1 MGKQQMINT
10 ERVKRAALG
19 MFTRVPLY
27 AVFPDGRYRDYLAVQ
42 YLNRVGKDQI
52 PGYLSRTG
60 RMPTLRYS
68 TMAMALDAL
77 QEAGESEATR
87 SAAEQVLAAN
97 PEKPEPYLALSDIAT
112 REGRYVEAL
121 AAARKAWLLNPK
133 SSRAAASV
141 VRLGYI
147 TGQEEQ
153 GDLDAIVAL
162 RRFPKNRGLLWLAC
176 KYCRTREQLLRIID
190 VARPSSAKPKVISG
204 LVRPLAAAALRAR
217 CLDVAKE
224 LYLEACVIELGG
236 EGLGTPVAAKSL
248 EGKGGRRVLQSLRE
262 VLDAEGVPFF
272 FAAGTAL
279 GLVRNGAPLD
289 HDNDIDVGIFES
301 HWDREQLV
309 RLFTEHP
316 DFDLDDANP
325 DSPKVGIV
333 HREGA
338 SIDLFK
344 FYREGDAVFHD
355 AIFVRW
361 KNKPFTIEQRVL
373 AQGDVVYLPSDVDN
387 YLTENYGDWRTPNKG
402 FDAFVDGPNVE
413 VTWPEYMVV
422 HRARRAYGL
431 IRAANLMAARRE
443 LEAIRDALP
452 SSVSGR
458 QLAGE
463 MRL

>member
-1 MGKQQMINT
+1 MIDT
-10 ERVKRAALG
+10 ERVKRIALS
-19 MFTRVPLY
+19 MMTRVPLY
-27 AVFPDGRYRDYLAVQ
+27 VFFPDGAYRDYLAIQ
-42 YLNRVGKDQI
+42 YLNRVSKDQI
-52 PGYLSRTG
+52 PGYLSRAG
-60 RMPTLRYS
+60 RMPTFRYS

-77 QEAGESEATR
+77 EEAGDPRAIR
-87 SAAEQVLAAN
+87 LAAEQILAAN
-97 PEKPEPYLALSDIAT
+97 PEMPESYLALSDIAT
-112 REGRYVEAL
+112 RAGRYTEGL
-121 AAARKAWLLNPK
+121 AQARKAWLLNPR

-147 TGQEEQ
+147 TGQDEHA
-153 GDLDAIVAL
+153 DLDAVVAL
-162 RRFPKNRGLLWLAC
+162 RRFPRSKALLWLAC
-176 KYCRTREQLLRIID
+176 KYCRTREQLTRIIE
-190 VARPSSAKPKVISG
+190 VARPSPANSKVISG

-217 CLDVAKE
+217 CLDVALE
-224 LYLEACVIELGG
+224 LYLEASVIELSG
-236 EGLGTPVAAKSL
+236 EGLGTPVATKSL
-248 EGKGGRRVLQSLRE
+248 AGKGGRRVLQSLRE
-262 VLDAEGVPFF
+262 VLDAEGIPFF

-301 HWDREQLV
+301 QWDRERLV

-344 FYREGDAVFHD
+344 FYREGDGVFHD

-361 KNKPFTIEQRVL
+361 KNSPFSIEQRVL
-373 AQGDVVYLPSDVDN
+373 EHGDVVYLPSDVDR
-387 YLTENYGDWRTPNKG
+387 YLAENYGDWRTPNKG

-422 HRARRAYGL
+422 HRARRAYGF
-431 IRAANLMAARRE
+431 IRATNLMAARRE
-443 LEAIRDALP
+443 LDAIRDKLP
-452 SSVSGR
+452 SSIFGR